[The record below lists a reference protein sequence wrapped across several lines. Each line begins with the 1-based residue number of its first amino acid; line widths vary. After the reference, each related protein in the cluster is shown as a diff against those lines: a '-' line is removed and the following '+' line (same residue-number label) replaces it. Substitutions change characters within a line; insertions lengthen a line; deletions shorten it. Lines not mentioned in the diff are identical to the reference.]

1 MKKYY
6 YIIIILIIT
15 SCGSSDELKPTG
27 DDFNRGQ
34 ILEFTYES
42 IIIPAYTNLNS
53 KIDDLQKSV
62 NWFIEDP
69 SEGTL
74 SEMRNAWVSNYKAW
88 QAVAMFNIREA
99 EELQYAAKMNSYPCS
114 ESMINQNIDVGIN
127 EIGNFTQS
135 MLGTTGFPAIGYMI
149 FGVGGS
155 INNNNAN
162 IISIYNDVNNG
173 VKYKQYLAALVQDMK
188 TMTENILTDWLSN
201 KSAFVNSTNNTA
213 TSSLNLV
220 VNDFLQYF
228 EKRVREAKVATPS
241 GVRGDLNPLYDHV
254 ESYYKSDICKELL
267 KDAFSS
273 VKRVYK
279 GSSFDGLS
287 EGTGLE
293 DYLMYLDNTEE
304 LILAIDNQLNIID
317 DKIELL
323 NDDFIIQMN
332 TNNQAMFDVFYAM
345 QTLVTYTKTDMLSF
359 LNISTDYLDND
370 GD

>member
-42 IIIPAYTNLNS
+42 IIIPAYTDLNS
-53 KIDDLQKSV
+53 KIDDLQSSV
-62 NWFIEDP
+62 NLFIENP
-69 SEGTL
+69 NENNL
-74 SEMRNAWVSNYKAW
+74 SAMRNTWVSNYKAW
-88 QAVAMFNIREA
+88 QAVAMFNIRVA

-114 ESMINQNIDVGIN
+114 ESMINQNIDLGIN

-135 MLGTTGFPAIGYMI
+135 MLGTTGLPAIGYMI
-149 FGVGGS
+149 FGVGDGD
-155 INNNNAN
+155 AN

-267 KDAFSS
+267 KAAFLS
-273 VKRVYK
+273 VKRVYR
-279 GSSFDGLS
+279 GTSFDGLS

-293 DYLMYLDNTEE
+293 DYLIYLDNTEE
-304 LILAIDNQLNIID
+304 LVLAIDNQLNVID

-359 LNISTDYLDND
+359 FNISTDYLDND

>member
-42 IIIPAYTNLNS
+42 IIIPSYTNLNS
-53 KIDDLQKSV
+53 KIDDLQSSV
-62 NWFIEDP
+62 DLFIENP
-69 SEGTL
+69 NENNL
-74 SEMRNAWVSNYKAW
+74 SAMRNAWVSNYKAW
-88 QAVAMFNIREA
+88 QAVAMFNLREA

-114 ESMINQNIDVGIN
+114 ESMINQNIDLGIN

-149 FGVGGS
+149 FGVGDGD
-155 INNNNAN
+155 AN

-173 VKYKQYLAALVQDMK
+173 LKYKQYLVALVQDMK

-267 KDAFSS
+267 KEAFSS
-273 VKRVYK
+273 VKRVYQ

-287 EGTGLE
+287 EGIGLE
-293 DYLMYLDNTEE
+293 DYLIYLDNTEE
-304 LILAIDNQLNIID
+304 LVLAIDNQLNIID